1 MDNWAAVGILFAISI
16 AVWILSSIFRNRE
29 EEQRSPRPRSSASDL
44 DNFLKEIERRK
55 RQGEP
60 PRGRPAPPRAIPV
73 PPPRR
78 AAPPP
83 RPQRV
88 PPSPASPP
96 VVRPIAVPVKRVKA
110 VEPVV
115 LEVVE
120 AVTPPA
126 ASAPTQRL
134 PEAIPV
140 TPLPPP
146 QKPEPAP
153 TPAVIAA
160 PETSKLLELLS
171 TPQSLRTALLLRE
184 VLGPPVCRRGLM
196 GRSRLGL
203 WDPSAR
209 R

>member
-29 EEQRSPRPRSSASDL
+29 DEQRSSRSRSSASDL

-60 PRGRPAPPRAIPV
+60 PRERPAPPRAIPV

-78 AAPPP
+78 ATPPP
-83 RPQRV
+83 RV

-96 VVRPIAVPVKRVKA
+96 PVVRPIVVPVKRVKA

-120 AVTPPA
+120 AAVPPA
-126 ASAPTQRL
+126 PSSPTRRL
-134 PEAIPV
+134 PEVILV

-146 QKPEPAP
+146 QKPEPSPA
-153 TPAVIAA
+153 PAVVAA
-160 PETSKLLELLS
+160 PATGKLLELLS

-203 WDPSAR
+203 WDPSAKR
-209 R
+209 